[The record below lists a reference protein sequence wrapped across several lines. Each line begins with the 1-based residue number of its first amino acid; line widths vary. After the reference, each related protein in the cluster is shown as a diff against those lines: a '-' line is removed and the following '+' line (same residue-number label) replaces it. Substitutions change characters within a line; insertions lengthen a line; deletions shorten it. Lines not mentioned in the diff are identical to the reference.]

1 MWWVRGDT
9 GDVHWGEA
17 SAWDSHTRRRWV
29 NRVPVWTQPGR
40 DGRGSPMRMTR
51 WMCKI
56 FYLLWQVIVTFRTQ
70 VKKKKK
76 KELSTGDLEKEDRE
90 LRGKQGTRATEEE
103 TVINGRRNWVCRM
116 PRGLGYGA
124 EKNTS
129 YRLNGLAKS

>member
-70 VKKKKK
+70 VKKKKSCQLVIWRRK
-76 KELSTGDLEKEDRE
+76 
-90 LRGKQGTRATEEE
+90 TESWEVNGGPGQQRRR
-103 TVINGRRNWVCRM
+103 VINGRRNWVCRM